1 MWSHLLLLCSVMVL
15 KKLDDELLTE
25 YIKALRY
32 LALEEDMKVIVE
44 PHEHKKLVR
53 T

>member
-1 MWSHLLLLCSVMVL
+1 MVL

-25 YIKALRY
+25 YLKALKF

-44 PHEHKKLVR
+44 PHEHQKLVR
-53 T
+53 SVPMVCTTA